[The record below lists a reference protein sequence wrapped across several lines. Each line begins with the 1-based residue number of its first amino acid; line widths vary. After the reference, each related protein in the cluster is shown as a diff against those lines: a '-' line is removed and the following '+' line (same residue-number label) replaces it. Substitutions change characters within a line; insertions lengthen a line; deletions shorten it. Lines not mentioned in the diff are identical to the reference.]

1 MFPTRPRLA
10 ARSTCSS
17 CGTPAC
23 ITATRV
29 SCGVQLIRMSSVIY
43 GQAPRQGRAA
53 CFDSR
58 TSADA
63 SVSPPGASSS
73 SPGLEFRDQLRSLV
87 QRQPHD
93 PGVAAVQLGD
103 ERRRAALDRVG
114 ARLVGRLAALDVG
127 FDLGPRELAEANLAL
142 AYDELGA
149 LVEFQ
154 RDRGEHAVLAS
165 GQEAQHARRV
175 GAVGGLAED
184 FLIDT
189 DDGVGG
195 EHRELAQLALHGPLP
210 ACVGL
215 GPANA
220 ANVTVGGFPRPQRL
234 VDVGAARGMLAQH
247 QYFERNADLLQE
259 LAPARAARGEVDL
272 RFRRSGLHSR
282 WYGRWSRIEAAR

>member
-63 SVSPPGASSS
+63 SVSPPEVSSS
-73 SPGLEFRDQLRSLV
+73 SSGLEFRDQLRGLV

-93 PGVAAVQLGD
+93 PGIAAVQLGD
-103 ERRRAALDRVG
+103 EGRGAALDRIG

-127 FDLGPRELAEANLAL
+127 FQLGLRELAEAHPAL
-142 AYDELGA
+142 ARDELYARLG
-149 LVEFQ
+149 LE
-154 RDRGEHAVLAS
+154 RDRCE
-165 GQEAQHARRV
+165 
-175 GAVGGLAED
+175 
-184 FLIDT
+184 
-189 DDGVGG
+189 
-195 EHRELAQLALHGPLP
+195 
-210 ACVGL
+210 
-215 GPANA
+215 
-220 ANVTVGGFPRPQRL
+220 
-234 VDVGAARGMLAQH
+234 
-247 QYFERNADLLQE
+247 
-259 LAPARAARGEVDL
+259 
-272 RFRRSGLHSR
+272 
-282 WYGRWSRIEAAR
+282 